1 MPDVKGWS
9 TIILCDQAVE
19 QSTLPGRLHMKQ
31 MELAKLK
38 TQFLEHLEIEK
49 NRSRLTIRNY
59 DLYLDRF
66 IQFAKSRAIS
76 SPAGIDLDLVRSFRL
91 TLNRQA
97 MKLVTQTYHVIALRS
112 FLKYLARRDIKTLAA
127 EKLELPKTPSR
138 QVSFLENE
146 DLDKLFRATAQ
157 ETHEL
162 RRLRDRA
169 ILELLFSTGLRVAEA
184 AGLKRAQ
191 VNLKKDEFSVKGKGD
206 KIRLVFLSL
215 TAKQALQQYLKKRQ
229 DNAGALF
236 VRHSAN
242 RDITDNTP
250 LTVRSIQRLV
260 KKYSLLAGI
269 SIPITPHTLRH
280 SMATDLLQ
288 AGADLRSVQEILGH
302 ASITTTQIYTHLTNR
317 RLREIHHKYHGKQRR
332 IDN

>member
-1 MPDVKGWS
+1 
-9 TIILCDQAVE
+9 
-19 QSTLPGRLHMKQ
+19 MKPNL
-31 MELAKLK
+31 EKLK

-59 DLYLDRF
+59 DLYLKRF
-66 IQFAKSRAIS
+66 IQFAKSRS
-76 SPAGIDLDLVRSFRL
+76 VTSPAGIGLDLVRSFRL
-91 TLNRQA
+91 ALNRQA

-112 FLKYLARRDIKTLAA
+112 FLKYLARRDIKSLAA

-146 DLDKLFRATAQ
+146 DLGKLFRATSQ
-157 ETHEL
+157 EKHEL

-184 AGLKRAQ
+184 SGLKRSQ
-191 VNLKKDEFSVKGKGD
+191 INLKKDEFSVKGKGD

-215 TAKQALQQYLKKRQ
+215 AAKQALLLYLQKRQ
-229 DNAGALF
+229 DNSPALF
-236 VRHSAN
+236 VRHSVN
-242 RDITDNTP
+242 RDITDEAP
-250 LTVRSIQRLV
+250 LTARSIQRLV

-302 ASITTTQIYTHLTNR
+302 ASITTTQIYTHITNK
-317 RLREIHHKYHGKQRR
+317 RLKEIHHKYHGKFRK
-332 IDN
+332 N